1 MALPYITPNQLKSMA
16 EKAKANGGESPTKT
30 SQLENDSGFMTL
42 TEADSKYAPKGDYA
56 TEDYV
61 GSEVS
66 AAKEEIEGTLGEY
79 AKESQIPVA
88 GKDYF
93 GLTDISDGEH
103 PDRHSMMMKNDDSV
117 SGYATDGDSY
127 NLAMVSKW
135 DVADFGSRGLP
146 TNLNG
151 SKARPTYND
160 DKEIALVEDLPDVSN
175 LATKTE
181 IDALIKTEGAAIQV
195 GREDKELNIKTGG
208 RFTVNSNYE
217 VVTSEEYPGEPGRRI
232 IPLENNDQVA
242 GKKTDGN
249 GVPLIFV
256 SKWDKVEVGGNAAPL
271 NLNGNE
277 DRPTYNDS
285 DRIALEKDVPLICAI
300 PLRTLQD
307 KVYTEEEIAG
317 WFGLKTMAD
326 VKVQIVRRPVFI
338 KYGITLSGSP
348 MYYFI
353 PCQRAQFEKATE
365 LTLQTDGLDTKDD
378 RFKRYTIKMD
388 FSGTIVGGNSNVS
401 LTIEDLYGKVPALP
415 EDASSKTYV
424 LKAVNGK
431 VQWVEG

>member
-1 MALPYITPNQLKSMA
+1 MARRLGPEGRYSDMALPYITPNQLKSMA
-16 EKAKANGGESPTKT
+16 EKAKSTAGSVPTKT
-30 SQLENDSGFMTL
+30 SQLENDSGFVTL

-56 TEDYV
+56 TQEQV
-61 GSEVS
+61 SEEVS
-66 AAKEEIEGTLGEY
+66 AAKGEIESALEGTLGEY

-146 TNLNG
+146 INLNG
-151 SKARPTYND
+151 SK
-160 DKEIALVEDLPDVSN
+160 
-175 LATKTE
+175 
-181 IDALIKTEGAAIQV
+181 
-195 GREDKELNIKTGG
+195 
-208 RFTVNSNYE
+208 
-217 VVTSEEYPGEPGRRI
+217 
-232 IPLENNDQVA
+232 
-242 GKKTDGN
+242 
-249 GVPLIFV
+249 
-256 SKWDKVEVGGNAAPL
+256 
-271 NLNGNE
+271 

-285 DRIALEKDVPLICAI
+285 DKIALEKDVPLICAI

-317 WFGLKTMAD
+317 WFGLEAMTD

-338 KYGITLSGSP
+338 KYGITLSGQP

-365 LTLQTDGLDTKDD
+365 LTLQTDGLDTHDD
-378 RFKRYTIKMD
+378 KFKRYTIKMD
-388 FSGTIVGGNSNVS
+388 FSGTVLEGNSNVS

>member
-1 MALPYITPNQLKSMA
+1 MALPYITPNQLKSLA
-16 EKAKANGGESPTKT
+16 EKAKSEGGASPTKT
-30 SQLENDSGFMTL
+30 SQLENDSGFVTL

-56 TEDYV
+56 TQEQV
-61 GSEVS
+61 GEAVS
-66 AAKEEIEGTLGEY
+66 SAKGEIEGTLGEY

-93 GLTDISDGEH
+93 GLTDISDAEH

-146 TNLNG
+146 INLNG
-151 SKARPTYND
+151 S
-160 DKEIALVEDLPDVSN
+160 
-175 LATKTE
+175 
-181 IDALIKTEGAAIQV
+181 G
-195 GREDKELNIKTGG
+195 
-208 RFTVNSNYE
+208 
-217 VVTSEEYPGEPGRRI
+217 
-232 IPLENNDQVA
+232 
-242 GKKTDGN
+242 
-249 GVPLIFV
+249 
-256 SKWDKVEVGGNAAPL
+256 
-271 NLNGNE
+271 

-317 WFGLKTMAD
+317 WFGLKAMTD

-365 LTLQTDGLDTKDD
+365 LTLQTDGLDTHDD

-388 FSGTIVGGNSNVS
+388 FSGTVLGGNSNVS
-401 LTIEDLYGKVPALP
+401 LSIEDLYGKVPALP

-431 VQWVEG
+431 VTWVEG

>member
-16 EKAKANGGESPTKT
+16 EKAKSEGGASPTKT

-56 TEDYV
+56 TQEQV
-61 GSEVS
+61 GEVVS
-66 AAKEEIEGTLGEY
+66 AAKGEIEGTLGEY
-79 AKESQIPVA
+79 AKESQIPVV

-146 TNLNG
+146 INLNG
-151 SKARPTYND
+151 S
-160 DKEIALVEDLPDVSN
+160 
-175 LATKTE
+175 
-181 IDALIKTEGAAIQV
+181 G
-195 GREDKELNIKTGG
+195 
-208 RFTVNSNYE
+208 
-217 VVTSEEYPGEPGRRI
+217 
-232 IPLENNDQVA
+232 
-242 GKKTDGN
+242 
-249 GVPLIFV
+249 
-256 SKWDKVEVGGNAAPL
+256 
-271 NLNGNE
+271 

-317 WFGLKTMAD
+317 WFGLKAMTD

-365 LTLQTDGLDTKDD
+365 LTLQTDGLDTHDD

-388 FSGTIVGGNSNVS
+388 FSGTVLGGNSNVS

-415 EDASSKTYV
+415 EDASGKTYV
-424 LKAVNGK
+424 LKAVDGK
-431 VQWVEG
+431 VTWVEG